1 MNKKIETEKIHEA
14 DRDFP
19 FTVWR
24 MRVPGGWLYQVGIT
38 CPVFVPEQV
47 NVEPLVSDVRF
58 TPLSTKHEK

>member
-1 MNKKIETEKIHEA
+1 MIEAERVYEA

-24 MRVPGGWLYQVGIT
+24 MRVPGGWLYQIAGT

-47 NVEPLVSDVRF
+47 NVVSDVNF
-58 TPLSTKHEK
+58 TPLSAKHGK